1 MIFLDNMPKIAKY
14 ILSLFVFPYLYIAK
28 KTMKNASAICSI
40 SDSNLKWCLNF
51 SKRKKNNFDINIPL
65 TSPNYQLTSKEREKA
80 SLWFLKRGV
89 LRNKIH
95 KIIYIGS
102 FSSKNFDFDCI
113 FDAAEIL
120 MSNKINCEFILCG
133 YGELTD
139 YLKKKA
145 KKNKM
150 VKILEPIDAVKMS
163 RLSELSSLF
172 IAPYRNNQDF
182 KDSIPNKINDALRLG
197 IPLLCPLKGEVKNL
211 INSYNVGISYTNS
224 KSLSKSVELL
234 IKNPLLKKKI
244 SNNSKKL
251 YQDKFE
257 FNKNYNRLVQ
267 NLEQLNNYN
276 KNL

>member
-1 MIFLDNMPKIAKY
+1 
-14 ILSLFVFPYLYIAK
+14 
-28 KTMKNASAICSI
+28 
-40 SDSNLKWCLNF
+40 
-51 SKRKKNNFDINIPL
+51 
-65 TSPNYQLTSKEREKA
+65 
-80 SLWFLKRGV
+80 
-89 LRNKIH
+89 
-95 KIIYIGS
+95 
-102 FSSKNFDFDCI
+102 
-113 FDAAEIL
+113 

-211 INSYNVGISYTNS
+211 INSTKVYPPIA
-224 KSLSKSVELL
+224 
-234 IKNPLLKKKI
+234 KK
-244 SNNSKKL
+244 
-251 YQDKFE
+251 E
-257 FNKNYNRLVQ
+257 A
-267 NLEQLNNYN
+267 
-276 KNL
+276 